1 MSGPPPI
8 RAEVDLTAIAHN
20 IRALRG
26 RTAPGTA
33 FMAVVKADAYGHGAQ
48 AVARVALEH
57 GASWLGV
64 ARLHEALALRR
75 TGIEAPIL
83 VFGATAAEEA
93 EVLAAREIRQAVGTL
108 EAARA
113 LSAVA
118 SARGVRVRV
127 HVKIDTGMG
136 RLGFVPDRLSRPEA
150 SPPAEERLC
159 SCLEEILRLPGLDI
173 EGVFT
178 HFASADAADLSSAER
193 QLALFLELL
202 AALRARGIEFSLR
215 HAANSAGLLRL
226 PAAHLDL
233 VRAGIALYG
242 IAPAPEVAPELTL
255 VPAMTLRATVV
266 QVKEV
271 PAGFS
276 VSYGN
281 TWRAPAPTRIATIA
295 AGYADGYPRLLSS
308 RGRMLYRGARLPV
321 VGRVCMD
328 LTMLDAGDAPG
339 IRAGDEVVLFG
350 RDGDVLLPV
359 EEVASAAGT
368 IPYEILCGV
377 SARVPRVYLP
387 A

>member
-1 MSGPPPI
+1 MNAGALI
-8 RAEVDLTAIAHN
+8 RAEVDLAAIAHN
-20 IRALRG
+20 VRALAG
-26 RTAPGTA
+26 CVSPGTR
-33 FMAVVKADAYGHGAQ
+33 FMAVVKADAYGHGAA
-48 AVARVALEH
+48 AVARVAIDH

-64 ARLHEALALRR
+64 ARLHEAIALRR
-75 TGIEAPIL
+75 AGIEVPIL
-83 VFGATAAEEA
+83 VFGGTPPAEA
-93 EVLAAREIRQAVGTL
+93 EGLAALEVRQAVGSL

-113 LSAVA
+113 LAAAA

-136 RLGFVPDRLSRPEA
+136 RLGFVPDALSRPGA
-150 SPPAEERLC
+150 PRPAGERLIAAI
-159 SCLEEILRLPGLDI
+159 EELLRLPGLEP

-178 HFASADAADLSSAER
+178 HFASADQADLSSAER

-202 AALRARGIEFSLR
+202 EALRARGVAFPLR

-226 PAAHLDL
+226 PEAHLDL

-242 IAPAPEVAPELTL
+242 IAPSAEFDLPVTL
-255 VPAMTLRATVV
+255 VPAMTLRAAVL

-271 PAGFS
+271 PAGFA
-276 VSYGN
+276 VSYGG
-281 TWRAPAPTRIATIA
+281 TWRAPAPTRIATLA

-308 RGRMLYRGARLPV
+308 RGRVLYRGASLPV
-321 VGRVCMD
+321 AGRVCMD
-328 LTMLDAGDAPG
+328 LTMVDAGAAPG
-339 IRAGDEVVLFG
+339 IQAGDEVVLFG
-350 RDGDVLLPV
+350 RDGASALPV